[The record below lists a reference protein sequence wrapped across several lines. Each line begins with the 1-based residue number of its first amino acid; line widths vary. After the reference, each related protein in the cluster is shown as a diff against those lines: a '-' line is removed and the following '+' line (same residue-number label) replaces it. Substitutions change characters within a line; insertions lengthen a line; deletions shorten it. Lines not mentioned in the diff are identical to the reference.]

1 LGAVLSRIHFII
13 AFRYHCTAERTGWHP
28 HPEHYPE
35 HKFFFLIQINFT
47 CFHNKPDFIQ
57 ISKTE
62 SLSHP
67 FSNRYGMSIIHD
79 ARRGIVTDE
88 MKTVAEQEGVTEDFV
103 RRGIAEG
110 HIVVPVSPYR
120 KVRICGIGEGL
131 RTKVNASIGTST
143 DIVDIGQELEKA
155 RRAEL
160 AGADTLMELSTGGD
174 FIEIRKQVIAS
185 TKLSVGCVPLYQAFI
200 EAAQKDGAVVN
211 MKEDDLFRIT
221 AEQAKLGTNFM
232 AIHTGINF
240 ETVKRL
246 KNQGRHAGLVSRGGA
261 FMTAWML
268 HNEKE
273 NPLYAEFDYLLE
285 IMKEHEVTLSMGN
298 GMRAGAVHD
307 ATDRAAIQELLINA
321 ELADK
326 AHREGVQVIVE
337 GPGHV
342 PIDEIAANV
351 TLMKRVTNNK
361 PFYMLG
367 PIVTDIAPG
376 YDDRVAAIGAAISS
390 SLGADFI
397 CYVTPAEHLA
407 LPTPDE
413 VYEGVISSR
422 IAAHVGDM
430 IKLKKTRQADLEMGH
445 ARRDLDWERQFAAA
459 INPSRARAIR
469 KERMPADSDACTMC
483 GDYCAIKIVNKHFAF

>member
-1 LGAVLSRIHFII
+1 
-13 AFRYHCTAERTGWHP
+13 
-28 HPEHYPE
+28 
-35 HKFFFLIQINFT
+35 
-47 CFHNKPDFIQ
+47 
-57 ISKTE
+57 
-62 SLSHP
+62 
-67 FSNRYGMSIIHD
+67 
-79 ARRGIVTDE
+79 
-88 MKTVAEQEGVTEDFV
+88 
-103 RRGIAEG
+103 
-110 HIVVPVSPYR
+110 
-120 KVRICGIGEGL
+120 
-131 RTKVNASIGTST
+131 
-143 DIVDIGQELEKA
+143 
-155 RRAEL
+155 
-160 AGADTLMELSTGGD
+160 
-174 FIEIRKQVIAS
+174 
-185 TKLSVGCVPLYQAFI
+185 
-200 EAAQKDGAVVN
+200 

-232 AIHTGINF
+232 AIHTGINW

-246 KNQGRHAGLVSRGGA
+246 KNQGRHGGLVSRGGA

-273 NPLYAEFDYLLE
+273 NPLYSEFDYLLE

-298 GMRAGAVHD
+298 GMRAGAIHD
-307 ATDRAAIQELLINA
+307 ATDRAAVQELLINA
-321 ELADK
+321 ELADI
-326 AHREGVQVIVE
+326 AHKQNVPVIVE

-407 LPTPDE
+407 LPTPEE
-413 VYEGVISSR
+413 VYEGVMSSR

-430 IKLKKTRQADLEMGH
+430 IKLKKTRDLDLEMGH
-445 ARRDLDWERQFAAA
+445 ARRDLDWDRQFAVAM
-459 INPSRARAIR
+459 NPARAKAIR
-469 KERMPADSDACTMC
+469 KERMPADTDGCTMC
-483 GDYCAIKIVNKHFAF
+483 GDYCAIKIVNKHFQF